1 MKSMYGQ
8 YCPLSL
14 ATEILGERW
23 TNLIIFALCDGSR
36 RFNEL
41 QRALP
46 RISASTLTQRLRS
59 LEESRVISKQKSIK
73 GDAVEYQLT
82 DSGEDFVP
90 IIKSMAQWGQ
100 RWARDLEVEDLD
112 PRHLIWSVHL
122 RMNLEA
128 MPSGRTTIQF
138 EFTDVRQIDRFYWI
152 VVNESKV
159 DVCLKH
165 PGYEPDVCVAS
176 DLHRFIDSWRGFRSL
191 EQEVKSGRIKVTGAP
206 EMRNAFTGWL
216 LLSGV
221 AHVVRQRKGRE
232 RTLQRR
238 AQKPQG

>member
-59 LEESRVISKQKSIK
+59 LEASRVIRKRKNDN
-73 GDAVEYQLT
+73 GGTVEYQLT
-82 DSGEDFVP
+82 DSGDDLVP
-90 IIKSMAQWGQ
+90 IVKSMGKWGQ

-122 RMNLEA
+122 RMNLDA
-128 MPSGRTTIQF
+128 MPTGRTTIQF
-138 EFTDVRQIDRFYWI
+138 EFTDLRQRDRFYWI
-152 VVNESKV
+152 VVNERKV

-176 DLHRFIDSWRGFRSL
+176 DLQRFIDAWRGFRSL
-191 EQEVKSGRIKVTGAP
+191 KKEVKSGRIKVAGTP
-206 EMRNAFTGWL
+206 ELRDAFTGWL
-216 LLSGV
+216 LLSGA
-221 AHVVRQRKGRE
+221 AHVIREREGRE
-232 RTLQRR
+232 RTLQLRTQMKR
-238 AQKPQG
+238 

>member
-59 LEESRVISKQKSIK
+59 LEESRVISKQKSVDGGAI
-73 GDAVEYQLT
+73 EYQLT

-128 MPSGRTTIQF
+128 MPTGRTTIQF

-176 DLHRFIDSWRGFRSL
+176 DLRRFIDSWRGFRSL
-191 EQEVKSGRIKVTGAP
+191 EQE
-206 EMRNAFTGWL
+206 
-216 LLSGV
+216 
-221 AHVVRQRKGRE
+221 
-232 RTLQRR
+232 
-238 AQKPQG
+238 

>member
-1 MKSMYGQ
+1 MKSLYGQ

-59 LEESRVISKQKSIK
+59 LEESRVISKQKS
-73 GDAVEYQLT
+73 GDGGAIEYQLT

-152 VVNESKV
+152 VVNKSKV

-191 EQEVKSGRIKVTGAP
+191 EQEVKSGRIKVTGSP
-206 EMRNAFTGWL
+206 EMRSAFTSWL

-221 AHVVRQRKGRE
+221 AHVIRQRKGRE

-238 AQKPQG
+238 TQKPQR